1 MAPEIIC
8 SGRLG
13 NSKEIVHNF
22 KKSQNKVTTNI
33 SQYVLRAKYRDK
45 MTLVVLC
52 VKKSMAN
59 MEIRN
64 IFLDY

>member
-1 MAPEIIC
+1 MLWLVRKFKRNCTYFQKI
-8 SGRLG
+8 
-13 NSKEIVHNF
+13 SKQ
-22 KKSQNKVTTNI
+22 SDNKHIPVCI
-33 SQYVLRAKYRDK
+33 SAKYLDK